1 MGSARVGVPHRPLLP
16 GLPTCGYRG
25 YRGTSPIRNRLPLGP
40 YSRDMPKPLQEA
52 RASAANPGCCPVV
65 ERTQGYL
72 AHKKHPP
79 LPGPPCRGQTNRTE
93 TSPRPHLTGVPR
105 TPRKGNLLILLAHK
119 NTHPSKTLPQAFDEG
134 RTSVRVEQQRVRVEQ
149 HLATRTHPRAGI
161 RVEHAGQISA
171 HPQGG
176 THPSRTLP
184 QGCV

>member
-1 MGSARVGVPHRPLLP
+1 LRLKSKRGSGSGKSLL
-16 GLPTCGYRG
+16 
-25 YRGTSPIRNRLPLGP
+25 
-40 YSRDMPKPLQEA
+40 
-52 RASAANPGCCPVV
+52 
-65 ERTQGYL
+65 QGYL

-184 QGCV
+184 QGCVLGPAPQDPRPPTYCSDLLSPTPEPTQSRDMGPVQVP